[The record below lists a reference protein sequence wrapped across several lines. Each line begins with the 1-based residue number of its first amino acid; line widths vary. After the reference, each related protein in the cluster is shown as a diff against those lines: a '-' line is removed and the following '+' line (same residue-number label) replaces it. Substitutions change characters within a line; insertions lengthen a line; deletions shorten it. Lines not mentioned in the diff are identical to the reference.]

1 MSSPLVSLRILQ
13 IFSIGWQALAFVFI
27 TLFLPEPLL
36 PVGIIVSLTG
46 VSLSTASVLKGRSA
60 WAKFSILEM
69 WTVFYV
75 LLISQALTNTIG
87 QYLPITLFQ
96 SVMVLF
102 AFEVLTISCE
112 FREQLSN
119 GAPLAGN
126 SRGTESLPHRSARY
140 AFKTVSRLGLLFAS
154 CYVLSLA
161 ILFLSAYAALATPL
175 ITDISL
181 YIIVVSVSLALLLIL
196 RED

>member
-13 IFSIGWQALAFVFI
+13 IFSIGWQTLAFAFI
-27 TLFLPEPLL
+27 TLFLPQSLL
-36 PVGIIVSLTG
+36 PVGIIGFLAG

-69 WTVFYV
+69 WLVFYA

-87 QYLPITLFQ
+87 QYLPITLLQ
-96 SVMVLF
+96 SVMILF

-119 GAPLAGN
+119 GASLAGN
-126 SRGTESLPHRSARY
+126 STGTESLPHRSSRY
-140 AFKTVSRLGLLFAS
+140 AFKAVSRLGLLFAS
-154 CYVLSLA
+154 CYVISLA
-161 ILFLSAYAALATPL
+161 ILFLGASAALTTPL

-181 YIIVVSVSLALLLIL
+181 YIIVVSVSLALLLVL